1 VIPASFARSG
11 GPARFRRRAVGAAGG
26 ALLVAASHGA
36 APPVDPLD
44 ARFGAAVAPAY
55 VKHYEADSSGKVLL
69 NPYLQVASHE
79 LPALLDPALGP
90 TKWVLDAAG
99 RVVLIREAA
108 HPLGRTYQAG
118 FHRPEDDS
126 DREPGYVE
134 TYGHVSALG
143 GAPGRIGG
151 EIWYDAESRSYT
163 VNNKSGRYTK
173 GNADRTPEQLVEAAL
188 LIRDVVDPGE
198 AAWGPVFYL
207 LDYAPAGL
215 RERLLG
221 DPRLEYD
228 DLATKL
234 HPHLVVLGGEPS
246 RFGAAGTDARP

>member
-1 VIPASFARSG
+1 MIPASFARPR
-11 GPARFRRRAVGAAGG
+11 GPARFRRRAVGAASG
-26 ALLVAASHGA
+26 ALLVASSLGA
-36 APPVDPLD
+36 VPPVDRLD
-44 ARFGAAVAPAY
+44 ARFGAAVPPAY

-69 NPYLQVASHE
+69 NPYLQVASREH
-79 LPALLDPALGP
+79 PALLDPALGP

-99 RVVLIREAA
+99 RVVLIREVA
-108 HPLGRTYQAG
+108 HPLGRTYPEG

-151 EIWYDAESRSYT
+151 EIWYDAESGSYT

-173 GNADRTPEQLVEAAL
+173 GNPDRTPEQLVEAAR
-188 LIRDVVDPGE
+188 LIREVVDPGA

-207 LDYAPAGL
+207 LDYAPAGI

-228 DLATKL
+228 DPATEL
-234 HPHLVVLGGEPS
+234 HPHLVVLDGEPS
-246 RFGAAGTDARP
+246 RFGAAGADARP